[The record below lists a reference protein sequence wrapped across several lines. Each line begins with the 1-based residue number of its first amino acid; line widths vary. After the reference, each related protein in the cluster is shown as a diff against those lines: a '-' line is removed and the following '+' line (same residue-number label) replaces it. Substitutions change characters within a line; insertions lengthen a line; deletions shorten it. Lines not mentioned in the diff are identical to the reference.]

1 MRVLVTDAI
10 DDEAPTDDEE
20 YSEWIQARVAASTLL
35 GGRVYAIG
43 DCAANERA
51 PLPPT
56 AQVAEQQADYL
67 AATLNQG
74 LLRDVPPNAT
84 VPLPQPVAPSSFP
97 PIPSMFYAKS
107 DGFQYVARGSMSSA
121 GLGDGLVDMTRIAR
135 PGKDGK
141 PATIRGPTLTG
152 AIAFTAWHGYYFS
165 KQYQSL
171 NVLLNVLQSW
181 KSRFFRRDIS
191 RF

>member
-1 MRVLVTDAI
+1 
-10 DDEAPTDDEE
+10 
-20 YSEWIQARVAASTLL
+20 
-35 GGRVYAIG
+35 
-43 DCAANERA
+43 
-51 PLPPT
+51 
-56 AQVAEQQADYL
+56 
-67 AATLNQG
+67 
-74 LLRDVPPNAT
+74 
-84 VPLPQPVAPSSFP
+84 
-97 PIPSMFYAKS
+97 MFYAKS

-152 AIAFTAWHGYYFS
+152 AMAFTAWHGYYFS